1 MIRRI
6 EICGGIASGKTTL
19 VQQFEKNGYFAIY
32 EDFGNNPF
40 IHNFYSDPTRYAF
53 ETELTFSLQH
63 FHTLKISN
71 TQKQIITDYSLE
83 QDYAYAKNNLTSSEF
98 FAFETV
104 FNEIIQQVGKASI
117 VVYIKC
123 PIEILLNRIEKRNR
137 RVEKAITYDYLDGII
152 NALEKRLNNGHI
164 NYVTLDSDKM
174 DFRRDDVFSVVKK
187 TILDK
192 IPSI

>member
-19 VQQFEKNGYFAIY
+19 VQQFEKNGYFSIY
-32 EDFGNNPF
+32 EDFKNNPF
-40 IHNFYSDPTRYAF
+40 LHNFYSDTTRYAF

-63 FHTLKISN
+63 FHALKISK

-83 QDYAYAKNNLTSSEF
+83 QDYAYAKNNLTSSELL
-98 FAFETV
+98 AFETV
-104 FNEIIQQVGKASI
+104 FNEIIQQVGQASI

-123 PIEILLNRIEKRNR
+123 PIELLLNRIEKRNR
-137 RVEKAITYDYLDGII
+137 RLEKAITYDYLDGMI
-152 NALEKRLNNGHI
+152 NALEKRLNNGYI
-164 NYVTLDSDKM
+164 NYVTIDSDKM

-192 IPSI
+192 MPSI